1 MTDKTPNIPSLKAQR
16 TRYAKLDLKDVK
28 RILVACSM
36 YPSSLVS
43 ASILVRGALYS
54 NLIFHVMFFEP
65 IIQAERLVAYLGKD
79 TSTLLFVIGLEV
91 VGEDIE
97 SQDRVVLIGSHT
109 YPDVMS
115 ISEAKTSPPMAA
127 DAYTFSKE
135 RFSVSSQDFA
145 LAAVGTLLEDVPQDV
160 TSDIIG
166 LAVKQMAL
174 ESRKGFKIPG
184 FNFLSL
190 DEVFA
195 YNIHP
200 FLNALSGYPDI
211 CQSLLKE
218 AEIPLDKWSRPLSE
232 LTKAEARRLTSS
244 LIPLLSASSIPS
256 VLGSD
261 YAVLSER
268 LTSPLRQVSG
278 IASLSKVAW
287 SRRQMGLLLGVFV
300 GDRARQLNTL
310 VDSYHQHTRE
320 TIAGI
325 AELSIALSEPD
336 SGAIDTEQYISVS
349 IHESPESVF
358 PEIGR
363 ITLESDLAKN
373 KKFLV
378 LSSEKSITVVWT
390 SSLALN
396 SLLPAFVEKN
406 IPFLT
411 TSVQSVRIPSKSEE
425 IYKKAI
431 EAVKHVLSEGEIIDG

>member
-1 MTDKTPNIPSLKAQR
+1 
-16 TRYAKLDLKDVK
+16 
-28 RILVACSM
+28 
-36 YPSSLVS
+36 
-43 ASILVRGALYS
+43 
-54 NLIFHVMFFEP
+54 
-65 IIQAERLVAYLGKD
+65 
-79 TSTLLFVIGLEV
+79 
-91 VGEDIE
+91 
-97 SQDRVVLIGSHT
+97 
-109 YPDVMS
+109 
-115 ISEAKTSPPMAA
+115 
-127 DAYTFSKE
+127 
-135 RFSVSSQDFA
+135 
-145 LAAVGTLLEDVPQDV
+145 
-160 TSDIIG
+160 
-166 LAVKQMAL
+166 
-174 ESRKGFKIPG
+174 
-184 FNFLSL
+184 
-190 DEVFA
+190 
-195 YNIHP
+195 
-200 FLNALSGYPDI
+200 
-211 CQSLLKE
+211 
-218 AEIPLDKWSRPLSE
+218 
-232 LTKAEARRLTSS
+232 
-244 LIPLLSASSIPS
+244 
-256 VLGSD
+256 
-261 YAVLSER
+261 
-268 LTSPLRQVSG
+268 
-278 IASLSKVAW
+278 
-287 SRRQMGLLLGVFV
+287 MGLLLGVFV